1 MFNRGET
8 MNKKIQ
14 KIIIWFM
21 LIVMVAFFISMIVW
35 GIN

>member
-1 MFNRGET
+1 

-14 KIIIWFM
+14 KITIWVM
-21 LIVMVAFFISMIVW
+21 LFVMIAFFVATIVW